1 MKRILFSMVL
11 LMAFGFS
18 FAQQKNV
25 KEART
30 IANDVKPNFAKAE
43 QLINEALVNPETSS
57 DAATWDVAGLIQ
69 KRINEEEMKNAFL
82 QKPYDT
88 MTVYNSILKM
98 FEYFQKCDELAQVPN
113 EKGKIKN
120 KYRRTNAASMIAE
133 RGNLIN
139 GGIESFNRND
149 SKSALKYFGTYV
161 ESASYPMLNEK
172 ANIAATDTLLPQ
184 IAYYALL
191 AANNVEDHDA
201 IMKYAPIAVNDKENG
216 SVALQ
221 LLAEAQKT
229 KGENDNWV
237 ATLQEGI
244 VKFSNNP
251 YFFANLVDYYNTS
264 NQPEKAMDF
273 VNDMLAKSPNDKLYL
288 YVKAYLYHNM
298 KDYDNAIDFYK
309 KTIAVDPE
317 YAEAYSN
324 LALVLLTKAQEVSDA
339 ATTNINDANYA
350 TDQAKIKKMY
360 EEAMPYY
367 EKVRSLR
374 PDQTDLWAPGLYR
387 IYYNLNMG
395 PQFEEIEKIMQ

>member
-339 ATTNINDANYA
+339 ATTNVNDANYA